1 MMARTLARCPVVA
14 RREVARDTVIVS
26 FEVDLDEPVTAGQF
40 AMVHTGDD
48 DAYVLPRPY
57 SILDVVD
64 DRMDLLVKVA
74 GRGSKELAE
83 IPEGA
88 TVRIFGPLGH
98 GFDLADFE
106 ARPSVLVAGG
116 VGVVPLYRLA
126 RDLKRR
132 GGPAPRPLFGARTP
146 EDLPL
151 DLLGEEPAGPWQL
164 WVEEGP
170 REGQRL
176 GLVTLGL
183 EEALDAAPD
192 AVVATCGPT
201 PMMHAVARIC
211 RDRGVPLRVCLE
223 EQMGCG
229 AGVCRACVIE
239 DADEPRM
246 RTVCKEGPVFDVE
259 RIRFLPEDQVDRPE
273 PGACSA

>member
-1 MMARTLARCPVVA
+1 MPRTLAECPVVA
-14 RREVARDTVIVS
+14 RREVARDTVVVS
-26 FEVDLDEPVTAGQF
+26 FEVHLEEPVTAGQF

-57 SILDVVD
+57 SILDVVG

-74 GRGSKELAE
+74 GRGSKELAQ
-83 IPEGA
+83 IREGA
-88 TVRIFGPLGH
+88 TARIFGPLGQ

-106 ARPSVLVAGG
+106 GRPSVLVAGG
-116 VGVVPLYRLA
+116 VGIVPLYRLA
-126 RDLKRR
+126 RELKRR
-132 GGPAPRPLFGARTP
+132 GGPAARPLFGAHTP
-146 EDLPL
+146 ADLPVE
-151 DLLGEEPAGPWQL
+151 LLGDEPAGPWQL
-164 WVEEGP
+164 WIEEQP
-170 REGQRL
+170 LEGQRL

-183 EEALDAAPD
+183 EEALDATPD
-192 AVVATCGPT
+192 AIVATCGPT
-201 PMMHAVARIC
+201 PMMHAVARMC

-239 DADEPRM
+239 HADQPRM
-246 RTVCKEGPVFDVE
+246 RTVCKEGPVFDVDQ
-259 RIRFLPEDQVDRPE
+259 IRFLPEDHTDRAE